1 MRRQARSNS
10 FIRYSLSHIDRYYSM
25 GEDVR
30 CDASIEESNLGATA
44 RRVAL
49 RARQSG
55 ALRPIET
62 TLHHIEQGG
71 VKFVVRMLG
80 GASGRKAA
88 QQRLQQATIDQPGN
102 ANPFLPHDPALF
114 VAELSPTHLCL
125 LNKYPVVE
133 HHLLIVTCTF
143 EAQESLLTAADFDAL
158 LRCQR
163 EVDGLAFYNS
173 GKIAGASQRHKH
185 LQLAPFPLDPTGVD
199 SPIDQA
205 LGSPHHYGEIVRSP
219 HLPFAHALLWL
230 PANRFAEAEEIARS
244 YQSMLKVIGVWTGKR
259 SAPKPY
265 NWLATRRWMLAVP
278 RCAEEVGGIAVNGLG
293 FAGSLL
299 VRDESQLTWLRTVG
313 PLNVLCAVSD
323 CHATLTGETLSP
335 PGAG

>member
-1 MRRQARSNS
+1 
-10 FIRYSLSHIDRYYSM
+10 M
-25 GEDVR
+25 GDDVWGG
-30 CDASIEESNLGATA
+30 APIEESNLGATA
-44 RRVAL
+44 RRVAA

-62 TLHHIEQGG
+62 TLHHIEHGG
-71 VKFVVRMLG
+71 VRFVVRMLD

-88 QQRLQQATIDQPGN
+88 QHRLQQATIDQPRI

-133 HHLLIVTCTF
+133 HHLLIVTRAF
-143 EAQESLLTAADFDAL
+143 EAQESLLTVADFDAL
-158 LRCQR
+158 LKCQR

-199 SPIDQA
+199 SPIDRA
-205 LGSPHHYGEIVRSP
+205 LGAPHHYGEIVRSP
-219 HLPFAHALLWL
+219 HLPFVHALLWL
-230 PANRFAEAEEIARS
+230 SENRFAEAEEIAGS
-244 YQSMLKVIGVWTGKR
+244 YRSMLNAIGVWTDELA
-259 SAPKPY
+259 APKPY

-278 RCAEEVGGIAVNGLG
+278 RCAEGVGGISVNGLG

-299 VRDESQLTWLRTVG
+299 VRDEVQLAWLRTVG

-323 CHATLTGETLSP
+323 CRATLADKSLP
-335 PGAG
+335 LQGAE

>member
-1 MRRQARSNS
+1 M
-10 FIRYSLSHIDRYYSM
+10 DR
-25 GEDVR
+25 DVR
-30 CDASIEESNLGATA
+30 CETPVEESNLGVKA
-44 RRVAL
+44 RCVAS

-55 ALRPIET
+55 ALQPIET

-71 VKFVVRMLG
+71 VRFVVRMLG

-88 QQRLQQATIDQPGN
+88 QQRLQQATIDQPRN
-102 ANPFLPHDPALF
+102 VDPFLPYDPSLF

-133 HHLLIVTCTF
+133 HHLLIVTRAF
-143 EAQESLLTAADFDAL
+143 EAQESLLTLADFDAL
-158 LRCQR
+158 LKCQR
-163 EVDGLAFYNS
+163 GVDGLAFYNS

-205 LGSPHHYGEIVRSP
+205 LGSPRHYGEIVRSP
-219 HLPFAHALLWL
+219 HLPFVHALLWL
-230 PANRFAEAEEIARS
+230 PENRFAEAEEIARS
-244 YQSMLKVIGVWTGKR
+244 YRSMLNAIGVWTGEL

-278 RCAEEVGGIAVNGLG
+278 RCAEEVGGISVNGLG

-299 VRDESQLTWLRTVG
+299 VRDDAQLTWLRTVG

-323 CHATLTGETLSP
+323 CHATLVDKSLPLQG
-335 PGAG
+335 GG